1 MAVLG
6 LGSIRS
12 QMRAWYLAFPGTLRS
27 VYEGSSRCCRL
38 QIGPPLKAGVAV
50 PHLRIAL
57 LVPAATL
64 QIHISRAAFSVLH
77 APNIDLPTPVENQEV
92 LQRPSLER
100 MERSLLSV
108 DCLGLISKHLSSF
121 MLWSKALACS
131 HFRARTLPSPA
142 TCPILLC
149 CLRQTRSK
157 SRTCLS
163 NFRLSIPI
171 VFCEVRTRER

>member
-1 MAVLG
+1 
-6 LGSIRS
+6 
-12 QMRAWYLAFPGTLRS
+12 MRAWYLAFPGTLRS

-77 APNIDLPTPVENQEV
+77 APNIDLPYTNRVTKRYSDGHP
-92 LQRPSLER
+92 LER
-100 MERSLLSV
+100 IERSLLSIHS
-108 DCLGLISKHLSSF
+108 LGLISEDLSSF
-121 MLWSKALACS
+121 MLCSKALACS